1 MLVALP
7 YGLTAFTLLPDA
19 VAGWLLRLTP
29 AAGFAVL
36 GVYAAVVTWRAL
48 RRGTVRAWF
57 WHHHLVIP
65 MTTDRLL
72 LRQPDDDDL
81 DPFTAMNADPEVM
94 RYIGDGSV
102 LPPDRERTAA
112 WVARARR
119 DWQESGHGLLSVVVR
134 ETGLTAGWVALAV
147 PAFLPEILPAVEIG
161 WRLGREHWGH
171 GYATEAAGRLLRFG
185 FAECG
190 LDRIVS
196 IRHVDNQ
203 RSRRVMD
210 KLGLRFA
217 FETVV
222 PSHGRPVAVHEITKA
237 AHEIIKV
244 VHEEPPPHP
253 RLP

>member
-1 MLVALP
+1 M
-7 YGLTAFTLLPDA
+7 
-19 VAGWLLRLTP
+19 
-29 AAGFAVL
+29 
-36 GVYAAVVTWRAL
+36 
-48 RRGTVRAWF
+48 
-57 WHHHLVIP
+57 IP

-81 DPFTAMNADPEVM
+81 APFAAMNADPEVM

-102 LPPDRERTAA
+102 QPPDPDRAAA
-112 WVARARR
+112 WIARAR
-119 DWQESGHGLLSVVVR
+119 QEWDERGHGPLSVVVR
-134 ETGLTAGWVALAV
+134 ETGRTAGWVTLAV
-147 PAFLPEILPAVEIG
+147 PTFLPEILPAVEIG
-161 WRLGREHWGH
+161 WRLGRQHWGH
-171 GYATEAAGRLLRFG
+171 GYATEAARRLLEFG

-203 RSRRVMD
+203 PSRRVMD

-222 PSHGRPVAVHEITKA
+222 PAHGRPVAVHEITRP
-237 AHEIIKV
+237 E
-244 VHEEPPPHP
+244 PHP